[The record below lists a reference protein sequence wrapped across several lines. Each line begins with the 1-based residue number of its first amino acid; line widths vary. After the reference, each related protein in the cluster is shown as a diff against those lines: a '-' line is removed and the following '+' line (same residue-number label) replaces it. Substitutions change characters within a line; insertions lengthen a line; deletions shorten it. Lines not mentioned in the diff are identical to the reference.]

1 MSFQAEHHATTGVR
15 SLRFSKRSAATST
28 PSIRCSSARQR
39 LSLRRSKPAT
49 VSNPETLT
57 WICSMPLSPERLGS
71 TGQTSALTIG
81 LVVDR
86 MDWHAREVAAALTA
100 RGFGTAP
107 IRLHLCGIATQN
119 ACGLQIDGFGERLPD
134 AVMVRSMSGRTFE
147 AVTLRLGILH
157 ALREC
162 GVTVWNDARAIERC
176 VDKSMTSFLLARAG
190 IATPPTWAVE
200 SYDQARAIAQAE
212 TKEAALVLKPLFG
225 SQGRGLRLIRRPDD
239 LPPAEDVAGGVYYL
253 QRFVGIERSGY
264 HDFRL
269 LVVRGRVVAAMQRH
283 SMHWIPKVK
292 RGGRPVPALINDD
305 LNALAVRAAA
315 AVGADFAGVDVM
327 YGPEQEPTVLE
338 VNSMPAWSGLQKV
351 SSANIAASLVAALVE
366 ALAER
371 RRREALA

>member
-1 MSFQAEHHATTGVR
+1 
-15 SLRFSKRSAATST
+15 
-28 PSIRCSSARQR
+28 
-39 LSLRRSKPAT
+39 
-49 VSNPETLT
+49 
-57 WICSMPLSPERLGS
+57 MPLSPERPGS
-71 TGQTSALTIG
+71 TGHASTPTVG
-81 LVVDR
+81 LAVDR
-86 MDWHAREVAAALTA
+86 MDWHAREVAAALAA

-119 ACGLQIDGFGERLPD
+119 ASGLHIDGFGERLPD
-134 AVMVRSMSGRTFE
+134 AVIVRSMSGGTFE

-162 GVTVWNDARAIERC
+162 GVMVWNDARAIERC
-176 VDKSMTSFLLARAG
+176 VDKSTTSFLLARAG
-190 IATPPTWAVE
+190 ITTPPTWAVE
-200 SYDQARAIAQAE
+200 SYDRARAIAQAE

-225 SQGRGLRLIRRPDD
+225 SQGRGLRLIRKPDD

-269 LVVRGRVVAAMQRH
+269 LVVRGRVAAAMQRH
-283 SMHWIPKVK
+283 STHWITNVK

-315 AVGADFAGVDVM
+315 AVGADFAGVDVL
-327 YGPEQEPTVLE
+327 YGPEQQPMVLE

>member
-1 MSFQAEHHATTGVR
+1 
-15 SLRFSKRSAATST
+15 
-28 PSIRCSSARQR
+28 
-39 LSLRRSKPAT
+39 
-49 VSNPETLT
+49 
-57 WICSMPLSPERLGS
+57 MPLSPERPCCTGHAS
-71 TGQTSALTIG
+71 TPTVG

-86 MDWHAREVAAALTA
+86 MDWHAREVAAALAA
-100 RGFGTAP
+100 RGFGAAP

-119 ACGLQIDGFGERLPD
+119 ASGLHIDGFGERLPD
-134 AVMVRSMSGRTFE
+134 AVIVRSMSGGTFE

-162 GVTVWNDARAIERC
+162 GVMVWNDARAIERC
-176 VDKSMTSFLLARAG
+176 VDKSTTSFLLARAG
-190 IATPPTWAVE
+190 IRTPPTWSVE
-200 SYDQARAIAQAE
+200 SYDRARAIAQVE

-225 SQGRGLRLIRRPDD
+225 SQGRGLRLIRKPDD

-253 QRFVGIERSGY
+253 QRFAGIERGGY

-269 LVVRGRVVAAMQRH
+269 LVVRGRVAAAMQRH
-283 SMHWIPKVK
+283 SMHWITNVK

-315 AVGADFAGVDVM
+315 AVGADFAGVDVL
-327 YGPEQEPTVLE
+327 YGPDQQPTVLE